1 MLPNIRLNLSRNE
14 LRRKA
19 TTSNW
24 LLKVCLKQPNHYPDE
39 FRTLSFPT
47 SPTNLQWT
55 WAWRITTIWIWS
67 CLKIKMALWSHTQVL
82 IKLSC
87 WRDRFIPDSAWT
99 SRRSWTSWPTK
110 WFPTTSTVWIP
121 KPWCST
127 RTRPNLYM
135 IAFIPWINLLK
146 TEMFGCMFL
155 LTLGNRTEAI

>member
-19 TTSNW
+19 TISNW

-39 FRTLSFPT
+39 CRTLSFPT

-67 CLKIKMALWSHTQVL
+67 CLKIKMAPWSHIQVL

-87 WRDRFIPDSAWT
+87 WRDRFIPDSVWT
-99 SRRSWTSWPTK
+99 SRKSWTSWPTK

-146 TEMFGCMFL
+146 TEMFGYMFL
-155 LTLGNRTEAI
+155 LTLGNRMEVI